1 MDKQLSKVHKLKYRP
16 DGWNNPCNKA
26 REKDIFEAG
35 ADAML
40 NMLIKEAFDYGQ
52 TAHHYLRH
60 DDYLCD
66 ILAQGIQL

>member
-1 MDKQLSKVHKLKYRP
+1 MDRSERQKNKMHYRP
-16 DGWNNPCNKA
+16 DGWKNPCSA
-26 REKDIFEAG
+26 DHEKDIFEAG

-40 NMLIKEAFDYGQ
+40 QMLIKEARDYGQ

-66 ILAQGIQL
+66 VLAEGIEL